1 MLQDKLNNKKNQVI
15 ADETVDKSNKD
26 ENKLRISK
34 KNIKIILSLLF
45 VGVLG
50 MAGGFYAGKEV
61 GRTLPATHR
70 NYSKSQVLATVGDVK
85 ITGDDLA
92 KRMNPYF
99 YYYGLKELSNEEVES
114 QEVDNLNYMT
124 NLEALY
130 QAGVEDKIE
139 VTNKE
144 VNEDYTST
152 MSSIE
157 SKFNLTEKEFLNKF
171 NLTKEYIK
179 ANLKKEL
186 IAKKYLEENSQVSE
200 KEAKNYYNKNK
211 EDFFKV
217 RASHILI
224 SNRDKDG
231 NELSDK
237 EKEKNKKLA
246 EKILKRAQ
254 KGESFDDLALEYS
267 DDSYTSSKGGD
278 LGYFGEGD
286 MVDAFEK
293 AAFSLKDN
301 EIYNGVVET
310 TYGYHIIKRT
320 GGQYSSFDD
329 EKDSLIEELTSNKQ
343 NLLLQD
349 ALKKY
354 EVKVNI

>member
-224 SNRDKDG
+224 S
-231 NELSDK
+231 
-237 EKEKNKKLA
+237 KNIKK
-246 EKILKRAQ
+246 
-254 KGESFDDLALEYS
+254 
-267 DDSYTSSKGGD
+267 SSKGRK
-278 LGYFGEGD
+278 F
-286 MVDAFEK
+286 
-293 AAFSLKDN
+293 
-301 EIYNGVVET
+301 
-310 TYGYHIIKRT
+310 
-320 GGQYSSFDD
+320 
-329 EKDSLIEELTSNKQ
+329 
-343 NLLLQD
+343 
-349 ALKKY
+349 
-354 EVKVNI
+354 